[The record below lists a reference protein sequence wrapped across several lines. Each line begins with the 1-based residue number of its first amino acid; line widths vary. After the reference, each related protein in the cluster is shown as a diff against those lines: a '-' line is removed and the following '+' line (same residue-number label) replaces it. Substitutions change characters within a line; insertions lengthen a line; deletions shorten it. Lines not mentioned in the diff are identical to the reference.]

1 MSLSTEDM
9 LVGASLLSLIDS
21 LDELNENISYRFSRG
36 EKRSCYLLSIQDRVN
51 NNNLQIGLYIKR
63 SRKRLSPWRYTFTND
78 HQHEIEDLLNSTDYL
93 FLLLITDQE
102 GVAVIDY
109 PTLKQLLD
117 DHFDDTEWISV
128 TRKLRENYRVSG
140 KNGKLD
146 RALPKNAFPK
156 SIIEYIEQNLTNKK
170 PKKKSSWLK
179 KFINKKTSSD
189 IT

>member
-36 EKRSCYLLSIQDRVN
+36 DKRSCYLLSIEDRVN

-93 FLLLITDQE
+93 FLLFITDQE

-128 TRKLRENYRVSG
+128 TRKLRENYRVSS
-140 KNGKLD
+140 KDGKLD
-146 RALPKNAFPK
+146 RALPKNAFPS
-156 SIIEYIEQNLTNKK
+156 SIIEYIEQNLKKNK
-170 PKKKSSWLK
+170 PKKKSSWFK
-179 KFINKKTSSD
+179 RFINKKTPD
-189 IT
+189 DLI

>member
-36 EKRSCYLLSIQDRVN
+36 EKRACYLLSIQDRVN

-140 KNGKLD
+140 KDGKLD

-156 SIIEYIEQNLTNKK
+156 SIIEYIEQNLTNEK
-170 PKKKSSWLK
+170 PKKKSSWFK
-179 KFINKKTSSD
+179 RFINKKTLGD

>member
-36 EKRSCYLLSIQDRVN
+36 EKRSCYLLSIQDRF

-140 KNGKLD
+140 KDGKLD

>member
-1 MSLSTEDM
+1 MSLTTEDM
-9 LVGASLLSLIDS
+9 LVGASILSLIDS
-21 LDELNENISYRFSRG
+21 LDELSENISYRFSRG
-36 EKRSCYLLSIQDRVN
+36 EKKSCYLLSIQDRIKN
-51 NNNLQIGLYIKR
+51 KNLQIGLYIKR

-78 HQHEIEDLLNSTDYL
+78 HQHEIEQLLKLTDYL
-93 FLLLITDQE
+93 FLMLITDQE

-117 DHFDDTEWISV
+117 DHFDETEWISV

-156 SIIEYIEQNLTNKK
+156 SIIDYIEQNLE
-170 PKKKSSWLK
+170 KKKSAKELSWFKRL
-179 KFINKKTSSD
+179 INKKTQV
-189 IT
+189 I